1 MIINIKNFNLEQI
14 ADSGQC
20 FRWRKLDEGKYLIPA
35 YDHQV
40 TVAQPGRNLNFHAP
54 GKNIKKYGNI
64 ILI

>member
-35 YDHQV
+35 IV
-40 TVAQPGRNLNFHAP
+40 NFHIKIMFPYFFIFFP
-54 GKNIKKYGNI
+54 GA
-64 ILI
+64 